1 MGLIYSLGRSNVTL
15 ANTTNDIGTIQ
26 SGALRSFRIKEA
38 MFAGMSTTSIA
49 IGIGIYRL
57 TTIGVTTGG
66 AMTPTPH
73 NTNAGAFTGTT
84 AVSWT
89 TQSTVGTLI
98 KEFAFNANGGILRWV
113 APPGYE
119 IEVPAGGSNV
129 GIVIRPTV
137 ASGSPVAN
145 YSLVIEEF

>member
-26 SGALRSFRIKEA
+26 SGALRSFSIKEA
-38 MFAGMSTTSIA
+38 MFVGMSTTSIA

-66 AMTPTPH
+66 AMVPTPH

-89 TQSTVGTLI
+89 TQSD
-98 KEFAFNANGGILRWV
+98 GGHADQGVRRECQRRHPALGRAARLRDRS
-113 APPGYE
+113 PGRRLQRGHRHSTH
-119 IEVPAGGSNV
+119 GGL
-129 GIVIRPTV
+129 GFTR
-137 ASGSPVAN
+137 
-145 YSLVIEEF
+145 